1 MDLAKYIDHT
11 QLAADA
17 TKDKIEKLCAEARE
31 ANFASVCVNSCWVS
45 YAKELLSGSSVNVCT
60 VIGFPLGA
68 MSSKAKAAETKIAI
82 DDGADEIDMVINIG
96 FLKSGMFDEVL
107 SDIKAVREASKG
119 KILKVII
126 ETCLLTEDE
135 KIKACELSAEAG
147 ADFVKTST
155 GFSKAGAT
163 KEDVALMR
171 RCIPSSM
178 KVKASGGIRSYESA
192 MEMIEAGAER
202 LGCSSGMAIIK
213 GEKNNASY

>member
-1 MDLAKYIDHT
+1 MRRFCF
-11 QLAADA
+11 
-17 TKDKIEKLCAEARE
+17 EKVRVWVILVAEVLSAPSVRCAGRRGRRE
-31 ANFASVCVNSCWVS
+31 SVCLAVAGGGGGPEVGAFGVVDCPK
-45 YAKELLSGSSVNVCT
+45 YAFFCKGYV
-60 VIGFPLGA
+60 F
-68 MSSKAKAAETKIAI
+68 
-82 DDGADEIDMVINIG
+82 AD
-96 FLKSGMFDEVL
+96 MFDEVL
-107 SDIKAVREASKG
+107 SDIKAVREASNG

-213 GEKNNASY
+213 GEKSNASY